1 MVSFI
6 TKNYNQTAV
15 YWANRVE
22 VGDGSFTL
30 DNGEEISIRWQDR
43 QELFID
49 SFGNEKQSQAVVY
62 VGIDIK
68 EGEYLFLGDLDDSLL
83 DSDGSNFLDVNSFEV
98 KAFRKTPNL
107 GGTQFERKV
116 FL

>member
-22 VGDGSFTL
+22 IGDGTFTL
-30 DNGEEISIRWQDR
+30 DNGKEISVRWQDR
-43 QELFID
+43 QELFLD
-49 SFGNEKQSQAVVY
+49 FLGNERQSQAIVY
-62 VGIDIK
+62 VDIDIK
-68 EGEYLFLGDLDDSLL
+68 EGEYLFLGDLDDSSL
-83 DSDGSNFLDVNSFEV
+83 DSDGSNFLDVDSFEV
-98 KAFRKTPNL
+98 KAFRKTPNIS
-107 GGTQFERKV
+107 GTQFERKV